1 MVAKE
6 YNELMRAVLLTR
18 SNSYHF
24 RSRSRSKDAG
34 NLRKALVAVAASIL
48 SLRIV
53 YHMLRAG
60 TSTGYNR
67 GVPEVDVA
75 GWPDVLLLPL
85 NGADC

>member
-1 MVAKE
+1 
-6 YNELMRAVLLTR
+6 
-18 SNSYHF
+18 
-24 RSRSRSKDAG
+24 
-34 NLRKALVAVAASIL
+34 
-48 SLRIV
+48 
-53 YHMLRAG
+53 MLRAG